1 MATKG
6 KEGRELCLLVLLAK
20 LEAESV
26 TDAATNPLECR
37 RPYTGDPIL
46 HAHHAERSFEE
57 EDACFDSLHASVDVL
72 VASLRKR
79 NPRTTLEELGR
90 FLTICCAAARRL
102 GGRKLC
108 ERLPLAFADNL
119 DALEIAP
126 TVTSLV
132 SRVVKGL
139 LTE

>member
-6 KEGRELCLLVLLAK
+6 KEGRELFLLVLLAK

-26 TDAATNPLECR
+26 KDAATNPLECR

-57 EDACFDSLHASVDVL
+57 EDACSDSLHASVDVL

-102 GGRKLC
+102 GGQK
-108 ERLPLAFADNL
+108 A
-119 DALEIAP
+119 
-126 TVTSLV
+126 V
-132 SRVVKGL
+132 
-139 LTE
+139 